1 MIFQRL
7 EQSYREWRD
16 RRFLKR
22 RGCDSWAEYHRVY
35 DPDYDIRASRI
46 QDYYR
51 GYPHVHCFDD
61 HRHYVYQMI
70 ADHGPAGV
78 VYGHTEIH
86 RWTEAN
92 CQDKVRFDFLRVKK
106 SDHNRISTYDWDIN
120 EISGLDLVFVAF
132 KNEQDYLVFLL
143 RWT

>member
-1 MIFQRL
+1 MMFQRL
-7 EQSYREWRD
+7 KQQWRAWQD

-70 ADHGPAGV
+70 ADHGPAGCL
-78 VYGHTEIH
+78 YGHSVIH

-106 SDHNRISTYDWDIN
+106 SDYNRISTYDWDIN
-120 EISGLDLVFVAF
+120 EISGQDLVFAAF
-132 KNEQDYLVFLL
+132 KNERDHLHFVL
-143 RWT
+143 RWS